1 MRCIFF
7 RLLVNNHWKEA
18 FMFKIG
24 DIIIYGSQG
33 ACRVEDIGVPDISGI
48 IQGKLYYT
56 LSPIF
61 VDGKIFIP
69 VDTTI
74 YMRPIITKEE
84 AENIITQIPNIDTGI
99 VENQNYKI
107 MEDHYKK
114 LLATHDCMDLILL
127 IKSIYNKQQ
136 NVKMQGK
143 NIGQTDEKFRKIA
156 EDLLHSEFSIAL
168 EIPKSMVSQYIASSV
183 EQLTKGSLHV

>member
-1 MRCIFF
+1 
-7 RLLVNNHWKEA
+7 
-18 FMFKIG
+18 
-24 DIIIYGSQG
+24 
-33 ACRVEDIGVPDISGI
+33 
-48 IQGKLYYT
+48 
-56 LSPIF
+56 
-61 VDGKIFIP
+61 
-69 VDTTI
+69 
-74 YMRPIITKEE
+74 
-84 AENIITQIPNIDTGI
+84 
-99 VENQNYKI
+99 
-107 MEDHYKK
+107 
-114 LLATHDCMDLILL
+114 MDLILL

>member
-1 MRCIFF
+1 
-7 RLLVNNHWKEA
+7 
-18 FMFKIG
+18 MFKIG

-114 LLATHDCMDLILL
+114 
-127 IKSIYNKQQ
+127 
-136 NVKMQGK
+136 
-143 NIGQTDEKFRKIA
+143 
-156 EDLLHSEFSIAL
+156 SIAFQTRL
-168 EIPKSMVSQYIASSV
+168 RGGGERMDTIYVSDEELKANILMDITI
-183 EQLTKGSLHV
+183 EE

>member
-1 MRCIFF
+1 
-7 RLLVNNHWKEA
+7 
-18 FMFKIG
+18 MFKIG